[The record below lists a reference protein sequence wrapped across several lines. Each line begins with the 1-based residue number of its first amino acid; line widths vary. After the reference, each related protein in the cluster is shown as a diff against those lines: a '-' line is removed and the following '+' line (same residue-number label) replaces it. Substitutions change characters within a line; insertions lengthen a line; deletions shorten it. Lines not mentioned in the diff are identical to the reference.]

1 VILRVFFSEEPMQR
15 LGREQWIELISEYKK
30 SGLTQKEFAARHQV
44 SHNAIQ
50 FWLYKLRREA
60 DQSRRFLPVSVVA
73 SPAPKARQTTSG
85 WVEAMLPSGLRLR
98 FEVGTDVRYLGQLF
112 AALAS

>member
-1 VILRVFFSEEPMQR
+1 MQR
-15 LGREQWIELISEYKK
+15 LGRDQWIELVSEYKK
-30 SGLTQKEFAARHQV
+30 SGLTQKDFAAQHQV
-44 SHNAIQ
+44 SYNSLQ

-85 WVEAMLPSGLRLR
+85 WLEAMLPSGLRLR
-98 FEVGTDVRYLGQLF
+98 FEVGTDARYLAQLF
-112 AALAS
+112 NALAL